1 MLFLLNL
8 LLILLLT
15 LPLLLY
21 LLLRENLPFDV
32 DNRDRFIDVDVVV
45 DDKGIVDDVIPAFFM
60 TLLLLL
66 LLLMNFDE
74 FTFTLPP
81 GRV

>member
-1 MLFLLNL
+1 M
-8 LLILLLT
+8 
-15 LPLLLY
+15 
-21 LLLRENLPFDV
+21 